1 MNYRVLTENIAISA
15 QLLDNLEERD
25 YLYDFPRY
33 AIRHTFHQQA
43 SLCQTPLKI
52 SYLIRRLTSSICSSP
67 G

>member
-1 MNYRVLTENIAISA
+1 MDHRVLTENIAISA
-15 QLLDNLEERD
+15 QPLENLEKRD
-25 YLYDFPRY
+25 YPYDFPRY

-52 SYLIRRLTSSICSSP
+52 SRLIWRLTSSIRSSP